1 MNTQRTNFR
10 VTDLLALALCYL
22 WYNPVVQV
30 AVIRVFW

>member
-10 VTDLLALALCYL
+10 VTDVLTLVLCYL
-22 WYNPVVQV
+22 WYNPSVHL

>member
-10 VTDLLALALCYL
+10 AEDLLALALCYL
-22 WYNPVVQV
+22 WYNPAVHV